1 MQNLHRI
8 INRSKKIIGTMAKC
22 KEFNDGL
29 GSAIYVYDIDDVVS
43 LDMVKS
49 INCEIGFH
57 NEPLY
62 TDCNIEI
69 CRRLGDNKFILY
81 INVNDYTEGKFV
93 CLEINFYLDSVE
105 VFAKRVLCYVMDK
118 QYGYDEIESFKV
130 NKYEFRE
137 DE

>member
-1 MQNLHRI
+1 
-8 INRSKKIIGTMAKC
+8 MAKC
-22 KEFNDGL
+22 KKFNDGL
-29 GSAIYVYDIDDVVS
+29 GSAIYEYDIDDVVS

-49 INCEIGFH
+49 INCEIGFQ

-81 INVNDYTEGKFV
+81 INIDDYDEERFV
-93 CLEINFYLDSVE
+93 CLEIEEYLESVA

-118 QYGYDEIESFKV
+118 QYGYDEIETFKV
-130 NKYEFRE
+130 NKYEFRK

>member
-22 KEFNDGL
+22 KKFDDGFL
-29 GSAIYVYDIDDVVS
+29 SPIYEYDVNDVVK

-49 INCEIGFH
+49 INCEIGFQH
-57 NEPLY
+57 EPLY

-69 CRRLGDNKFILY
+69 CHRLGDDKFILY
-81 INVNDYTEGKFV
+81 INIDDYEEERFV
-93 CLEINFYLDSVE
+93 CLEIEEYLESVA

-118 QYGYDEIESFKV
+118 PYDEIESFQV
-130 NKYEFRE
+130 NKCEFRK